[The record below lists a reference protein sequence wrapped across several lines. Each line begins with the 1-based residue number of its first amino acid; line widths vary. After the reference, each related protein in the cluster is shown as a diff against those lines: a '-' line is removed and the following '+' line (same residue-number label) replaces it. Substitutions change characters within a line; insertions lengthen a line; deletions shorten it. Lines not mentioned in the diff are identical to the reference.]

1 MISFKWAHCNAEKY
15 SGFIRKEEG
24 EIDVGWQQGLPLA
37 AKMGKNLPAMQE
49 MWVWS
54 LGQEDPMEKEV
65 AAHSSILAWE
75 IPWPEE
81 PDGLQSL
88 GSQRAGHDLVTK

>member
-1 MISFKWAHCNAEKY
+1 MISFKWTHCNAEKY

-49 MWVWS
+49 MWV
-54 LGQEDPMEKEV
+54 
-65 AAHSSILAWE
+65 
-75 IPWPEE
+75 
-81 PDGLQSL
+81 
-88 GSQRAGHDLVTK
+88 